1 MSQYRGTLLHVLKI
15 ETDYFREVR
24 MGIKKAEFRINDRDY
39 RVGDLIHFVN
49 INGYEFNDFK
59 VDKELLNAR
68 YGMFG
73 ELFNPFINCYR
84 ITHITE
90 CSKYIRH
97 ARDNWVMLS
106 IEKVS

>member
-1 MSQYRGTLLHVLKI
+1 MLRNRGILLHVLKI
-15 ETDYFREVR
+15 KTDYFREVR
-24 MGIKKAEFRINDRDY
+24 MGLKKAEFRINDRDY
-39 RVGDLIHFVN
+39 RVGDLIHFVD
-49 INGYEFNDFK
+49 IDGCEFNDLNEAK
-59 VDKELLNAR
+59 KLLNAR

-73 ELFNPFINCYR
+73 DLCVPTINCYR

-90 CSKYIRH
+90 CSRYIRH